1 MIMFIDPRVFLISRI
16 ILFFVAT
23 WFVYTALQAMDFSRV
38 FKQNSTNQIR
48 FILMVVSV
56 ILGYLFVDAFI
67 SLFEMVNELI

>member
-1 MIMFIDPRVFLISRI
+1 MIDPRVFLIARI

-23 WFVYTALQAMDFSRV
+23 WFVYTSLQAMDFSRV

-48 FILMVVSV
+48 FILMVASV

-67 SLFEMVNELI
+67 SLFEMVNQLV